1 MKKPQIL
8 FLFFLCLTLSTQAQK
23 SLYQNT
29 NLGSGSKIDLTLAEE
44 DLNSRKE
51 RTAVYKF
58 PDGRVVTQNSF
69 SPIHFK
75 NENGEWMPI
84 TRSFQRNENSISF
97 SEQQLPIVIS
107 NDGFIELNSK
117 SSESVSYRPSLF
129 QKNFNLDNLVG
140 KDGVLEY
147 STDGFLQ
154 KIDVRNNAVKSSL
167 FIQNSPEC
175 TNGEYV
181 VNEELIV
188 PNGSKLNFNSEKGKW
203 INNRWKGSV
212 EILNEKN
219 EVVSTLGGAICID
232 AQNEFYLASYSF
244 SAIQNN
250 KIHVKIHIE
259 EQWLTDVSRTYP
271 VEIDPLVTGPI
282 SVWNGGYMPSCF
294 MPQYNVD
301 SIQVNVPAG
310 VTVTG
315 LLVQASYYADPF
327 TAAWMSDGS
336 MYFSTECGQT
346 TEFTVTGANANLAG
360 TAYLIDYDM
369 RNPLMCCY
377 VPTCADQNFY
387 LRMHLGRT
395 FINDGCNINYIYYD
409 QFSLWPFTAYIE
421 GHTVETFG
429 SEWSVPSTATCTSNC
444 EVTGTIRMKYG
455 VPPYTITHPW
465 MTGSVVT
472 GTAQP
477 CNIGNSSKQLQLSIP
492 NCPDYCNTDPT
503 LDIPIPLVLDA
514 CGAQLIGITPAVL
527 NRKPAPDVSFLPAN
541 LVVCNNEPFDVT
553 VQSCLPNANITWA
566 GNGQVGSGS
575 FTSQFFVS
583 DTSSVD
589 VSYSAFAE
597 LNGCFSDTI
606 QYLVNVQPTIDA
618 GYLATPNPV
627 VVYNEAQFT
636 DVSNAYVSNIVGSAW
651 DFGDGNSSSGSSVAH
666 MYNVPGVY
674 NVCLTTTTD
683 ANCSVE
689 YCQDILVVPATIT
702 PINIITPNGDNFNDI
717 LEFQYL
723 EFYSNNKLEVFNRWG
738 TKVFE
743 ASPYLNNWNASELSD
758 GTYFYTLHVNEEQQI
773 ESDLMIKRN

>member
-1 MKKPQIL
+1 MNKPQIL
-8 FLFFLCLTLSTQAQK
+8 FLCFLCLSQTLFAQK
-23 SLYQNT
+23 NLFQNT
-29 NLGSGSKIDLTLAEE
+29 NLGSESKLDLSEAEE
-44 DLNSRKE
+44 DLHARKE
-51 RTAVYKF
+51 RSAVFKF
-58 PDGRVVTQNSF
+58 PDGRIITQNSL

-97 SEQQLPIVIS
+97 NEQQLPIEIS
-107 NDGFIELNSK
+107 TAGFIELNSK
-117 SSESVSYRPSLF
+117 STESVSYRPSLF
-129 QKNFNLDNLVG
+129 QNNFNLNNLVG

-147 STDGFLQ
+147 RTEGFLQ

-167 FIQNSPEC
+167 FIESVPSCEK
-175 TNGEYV
+175 GEYI
-181 VNEELIV
+181 VNEELMV
-188 PNGSKLNFNSEKGKW
+188 PSGSKLNFNSEKGKW
-203 INNRWKGSV
+203 INGLWKGSV

-219 EVVSTLGGAICID
+219 EVISTLGGAICID
-232 AQNEFYLASYSF
+232 DQKEFFLASYSF
-244 SAIQNN
+244 SPIRNN
-250 KIHVKIHIE
+250 IIKVSIHIE
-259 EQWLTDVSRTYP
+259 EQWLTATSRSYP
-271 VEIDPLVTGPI
+271 VEIDPLVTGPT
-282 SVWNGGYMPSCF
+282 SVWNVGYMPSCF

-301 SIQVNVPAG
+301 SLLVNVPGG

-327 TAAWMSDGS
+327 SAAWMSDGS

-360 TAYLIDYDM
+360 TAYLEDYDM

-387 LRMHLGRT
+387 LRMHLGRS
-395 FINDGCNINYIYYD
+395 FMDNGCNINYIYYD
-409 QFSLWPFTAYIE
+409 QFSLWPFMAYVE

-465 MTGSVVT
+465 MTGNIVT
-472 GTAQP
+472 GTAVP

-503 LDIPIPLVLDA
+503 LDIPTPLVLDA
-514 CGAQLIGITPAVL
+514 CGSQIIGVTPAVL
-527 NRKPAPDVSFLPAN
+527 NRKPAPDVSLSPAN

-553 VQSCLPNANITWA
+553 VQSCLPNATITWA
-566 GNGQVGSGS
+566 GNGQVGNSS

-583 DTSSVD
+583 DTTSVD

-606 QYLVNVQPTIDA
+606 QYLVNVQPTIEA
-618 GYLATPNPV
+618 GYMANPNPV
-627 VVYNEAQFT
+627 VVYDEVQFT
-636 DVSNAYVSNIVGSAW
+636 DVSNAYVSNIVGSLW
-651 DFGDGNSSSGSSVAH
+651 DFGDGNSSSGSSVV
-666 MYNVPGVY
+666 YSYPVPGVY

-689 YCQDILVVPATIT
+689 YCQDFLVVPATIT
-702 PINIITPNGDNFNDI
+702 PINIITPNGDNFNDV

-723 EFYSNNKLEVFNRWG
+723 DFYLSNRLEVFNRWG
-738 TKVFE
+738 KKVFE
-743 ASPYLNNWNASELSD
+743 ASPYLNNWSASELSD
-758 GTYFYTLHVNEEQQI
+758 GTYFYTLYVNEGQQI
-773 ESDLMIKRN
+773 ESDLMIKRD

>member
-1 MKKPQIL
+1 MKKPQII
-8 FLFFLCLTLSTQAQK
+8 FLFFLSMALSIHAQK

-29 NLGSGSKIDLTLAEE
+29 NLVSGSKLDLSLAEE
-44 DLNSRKE
+44 DLHSRKE

-58 PDGRVVTQNSF
+58 PDGRVVTQNSL

-84 TRSFQRNENSISF
+84 TRSFERNENSISF

-553 VQSCLPNANITWA
+553 VQSCVPNANITWA

-618 GYLATPNPV
+618 GYLANPNPV

>member
-1 MKKPQIL
+1 MKKPQII
-8 FLFFLCLTLSTQAQK
+8 FLFFLSMALSIHAQK

-29 NLGSGSKIDLTLAEE
+29 NLGSGSKLDLSLAEE
-44 DLNSRKE
+44 DLHSRKE

-58 PDGRVVTQNSF
+58 PDGRVVTQNSL

-75 NENGEWMPI
+75 NENGEWTPI

-97 SEQQLPIVIS
+97 NEQQLPIEIS
-107 NDGFIELNSK
+107 HEGFIELNSK
-117 SSESVSYRPSLF
+117 STESVSYRPGLF
-129 QKNFNLDNLVG
+129 QNNFNLNNLVG

-167 FIQNSPEC
+167 FIQNSPVC
-175 TNGEYV
+175 PKGEYV

-232 AQNEFYLASYSF
+232 AQSEFYLASYSF

-250 KIHVKIHIE
+250 KIYVKIHIE
-259 EQWLTDVSRTYP
+259 EQWLTDASRTYP
-271 VEIDPLVTGPI
+271 VEIDPLVTGPT
-282 SVWNGGYMPSCF
+282 SLWNGGYMPSCF

-301 SIQVNVPAG
+301 SLQVNVPGG

-315 LLVQASYYADPF
+315 LLVQANYYADPF

-360 TAYLIDYDM
+360 TAYLVAYDM

-377 VPTCADQNFY
+377 VPTCAEQNFY

-395 FINDGCNINYIYYD
+395 FVNNGCNTNYIYYD

-429 SEWSVPSTATCTSNC
+429 SEWSVPSTATCTNNC

-465 MTGSVVT
+465 MTGSIVT
-472 GTAQP
+472 GTAEP

-527 NRKPAPDVSFLPAN
+527 NRKPAPDVSLSPAN
-541 LVVCNNEPFDVT
+541 LVVCNNEPFDVA
-553 VQSCLPNANITWA
+553 VQSCLPNATITWA
-566 GNGQVGSGS
+566 GNGQVGNSS

-583 DTSSVD
+583 DTTSVD

-597 LNGCFSDTI
+597 LNGCYSDTI
-606 QYLVNVQPTIDA
+606 QYLVNVQPTIQA
-618 GYLATPNPV
+618 AFGANPNPV

-636 DVSNAYVSNIVGSAW
+636 DVSNAYVSNIVGSTW
-651 DFGDGNSSSGSSVAH
+651 DFGDGNSSSGSSVV
-666 MYNVPGVY
+666 YSYPVPGVY
-674 NVCLTTTTD
+674 NVCLTTTSD

-689 YCQDILVVPATIT
+689 YCQDFQVVPATIT
-702 PINIITPNGDNFNDI
+702 PINIITPNGDNFNDV

-773 ESDLMIKRN
+773 ESDLLIKRD

>member
-1 MKKPQIL
+1 
-8 FLFFLCLTLSTQAQK
+8 
-23 SLYQNT
+23 
-29 NLGSGSKIDLTLAEE
+29 
-44 DLNSRKE
+44 
-51 RTAVYKF
+51 
-58 PDGRVVTQNSF
+58 
-69 SPIHFK
+69 
-75 NENGEWMPI
+75 
-84 TRSFQRNENSISF
+84 
-97 SEQQLPIVIS
+97 
-107 NDGFIELNSK
+107 
-117 SSESVSYRPSLF
+117 
-129 QKNFNLDNLVG
+129 
-140 KDGVLEY
+140 
-147 STDGFLQ
+147 
-154 KIDVRNNAVKSSL
+154 
-167 FIQNSPEC
+167 
-175 TNGEYV
+175 

-472 GTAQP
+472 GTAEP

-606 QYLVNVQPTIDA
+606 QYLVNVQPTIDV

>member
-1 MKKPQIL
+1 MNKTLAL
-8 FLFFLCLTLSTQAQK
+8 FLGFLCMFLSLNAQK
-23 SLYQNT
+23 NLYKNT
-29 NLGSGSKIDLTLAEE
+29 SLGSGTKVDLSNAIEE
-44 DLNSRKE
+44 VGA
-51 RTAVYKF
+51 RTECTALF
-58 PDGRVVTQNSF
+58 RFSDGRIISKNSY

-75 NENGEWMPI
+75 NEKGEWMPI
-84 TRSFQRNENSISF
+84 TKNYERHENEIEF
-97 SEQQLPIVIS
+97 SEQKLPIVIS
-107 NDGFIELNSK
+107 DKGFIRLNSK
-117 SSESVSYRPSLF
+117 GKESVAYRPSLF
-129 QKNFNLDNLVG
+129 QNNFNLNNLVENE
-140 KDGVLEY
+140 GVFEY
-147 STDGFLQ
+147 KVEGLVQ
-154 KIDVRNNAVKSSL
+154 KLDVRNNAVKSSL
-167 FIQNSPEC
+167 FISE
-175 TNGEYV
+175 
-181 VNEELIV
+181 V
-188 PNGSKLNFNSEKGKW
+188 PNCEHDEYIIQEEFELPIGAKLNFNLSKGKW
-203 INNRWKGSV
+203 INGKWKGSV
-212 EILNEKN
+212 EILNNQGEIIS
-219 EVVSTLGGAICID
+219 VLGGAICID
-232 AQNEFYLASYSF
+232 EQGEFFLASYSF
-244 SAIQNN
+244 SEIQKNEMKVN
-250 KIHVKIHIE
+250 VHIE
-259 EQWLTDVSRTYP
+259 EQWLTDASRSYP

-282 SVWNGGYMPSCF
+282 SLWNGGYMPSCF

-301 SIQVNVPAG
+301 SIQVNVPGG

-360 TAYLIDYDM
+360 TAYLVDYDM

-465 MTGSVVT
+465 MTGSIVT
-472 GTAQP
+472 GTAEP

-503 LDIPIPLVLDA
+503 LDIPTPLVLDA

-541 LVVCNNEPFDVT
+541 LFVCTNEPIDVT
-553 VQSCLPNANITWA
+553 VQSCLPNATITWA
-566 GNGQVGSGS
+566 GNGQVGNSS

-583 DTSSVD
+583 DTTSVD

-606 QYLVNVQPTIDA
+606 QYLVNVQPTIQADFVA
-618 GYLATPNPV
+618 NPNPV
-627 VVYNEAQFT
+627 VVYNDVQFT
-636 DVSNAYVSNIVGSAW
+636 DVSNAYVSNIVGSVW
-651 DFGDGNSSSGSSVAH
+651 DFGDGNSSSGSTVVYS
-666 MYNVPGVY
+666 YPVPGVY
-674 NVCLTTTTD
+674 NVCLTTTSD

-689 YCQDILVVPATIT
+689 YCQDFLVVPATIT
-702 PINIITPNGDNFNDI
+702 PINIITPNGDNFNEV

-723 EFYSNNKLEVFNRWG
+723 EFYSSNRLEVFNRWG

-773 ESDLMIKRN
+773 ESDLMIKRD

>member
-84 TRSFQRNENSISF
+84 TGSFQRNENSISF

>member
-472 GTAQP
+472 GTAEP

-758 GTYFYTLHVNEEQQI
+758 GTYFYVLYVNEEQQI

>member
-618 GYLATPNPV
+618 GYLANPNPV

>member
-1 MKKPQIL
+1 MKKPQII
-8 FLFFLCLTLSTQAQK
+8 FLFFLSMALSIHAQK

-29 NLGSGSKIDLTLAEE
+29 NLGSGSKLDLSLAEE
-44 DLNSRKE
+44 DLHSRKE

-58 PDGRVVTQNSF
+58 PDGRVVTQNSL

-84 TRSFQRNENSISF
+84 TRSFERNENSISF

-472 GTAQP
+472 GTAEP

-606 QYLVNVQPTIDA
+606 QYLVNVQPTIDV

>member
-1 MKKPQIL
+1 MKKPQII
-8 FLFFLCLTLSTQAQK
+8 FLFFLCLTLSIQAQK

-29 NLGSGSKIDLTLAEE
+29 NLGGGSKLDLSRAEE

-117 SSESVSYRPSLF
+117 SSESVSYRPGLF

-259 EQWLTDVSRTYP
+259 EQWLKDPSRTYP

-472 GTAQP
+472 GTAEP

>member
-1 MKKPQIL
+1 
-8 FLFFLCLTLSTQAQK
+8 
-23 SLYQNT
+23 
-29 NLGSGSKIDLTLAEE
+29 
-44 DLNSRKE
+44 
-51 RTAVYKF
+51 
-58 PDGRVVTQNSF
+58 
-69 SPIHFK
+69 
-75 NENGEWMPI
+75 
-84 TRSFQRNENSISF
+84 
-97 SEQQLPIVIS
+97 
-107 NDGFIELNSK
+107 
-117 SSESVSYRPSLF
+117 
-129 QKNFNLDNLVG
+129 
-140 KDGVLEY
+140 
-147 STDGFLQ
+147 
-154 KIDVRNNAVKSSL
+154 
-167 FIQNSPEC
+167 
-175 TNGEYV
+175 
-181 VNEELIV
+181 
-188 PNGSKLNFNSEKGKW
+188 
-203 INNRWKGSV
+203 
-212 EILNEKN
+212 
-219 EVVSTLGGAICID
+219 
-232 AQNEFYLASYSF
+232 
-244 SAIQNN
+244 
-250 KIHVKIHIE
+250 
-259 EQWLTDVSRTYP
+259 
-271 VEIDPLVTGPI
+271 
-282 SVWNGGYMPSCF
+282 
-294 MPQYNVD
+294 
-301 SIQVNVPAG
+301 
-310 VTVTG
+310 
-315 LLVQASYYADPF
+315 
-327 TAAWMSDGS
+327 

-360 TAYLIDYDM
+360 TAYLLDYDM

-465 MTGSVVT
+465 MSGSIVT
-472 GTAQP
+472 GTAEP

-503 LDIPIPLVLDA
+503 LDIPTPLVLDA
-514 CGAQLIGITPAVL
+514 CGSQIIGVTPAVL

-627 VVYNEAQFT
+627 VVYNDVQFT

-674 NVCLTTTTD
+674 NVCLTTTTN

-689 YCQDILVVPATIT
+689 YCQDFQVVPATIT
-702 PINIITPNGDNFNDI
+702 PINIITPNGDDFNDV

-723 EFYSNNKLEVFNRWG
+723 EFYSSNRLEVFNRWG

-758 GTYFYTLHVNEEQQI
+758 GTYFYVLYVNEEQQI
-773 ESDLMIKRN
+773 ESDLLIKRD

>member
-1 MKKPQIL
+1 MNKTLAIVL
-8 FLFFLCLTLSTQAQK
+8 GFLCMFLSVHAQK
-23 SLYQNT
+23 NLYENT
-29 NLGSGSKIDLTLAEE
+29 SLGSGSKVDLSDAIE
-44 DLNSRKE
+44 DVE
-51 RTAVYKF
+51 ARTECTALF
-58 PDGRVVTQNSF
+58 RFSDGRIISKNSY

-97 SEQQLPIVIS
+97 NEQQLPIVIS
-107 NDGFIELNSK
+107 KEGFIELNSK
-117 SSESVSYRPSLF
+117 STESVSYRPGLF

-175 TNGEYV
+175 TKGEYV

-188 PNGSKLNFNSEKGKW
+188 PKGAKLNFNSEKGKW
-203 INNRWKGSV
+203 VNNRWKGSV

-232 AQNEFYLASYSF
+232 AHNEFYLASYSF

-250 KIHVKIHIE
+250 KIHVNIHIE
-259 EQWLTDVSRTYP
+259 EQWLTDASRSYP

-360 TAYLIDYDM
+360 TAYLVDYDM

-395 FINDGCNINYIYYD
+395 FINDGCNTNYIYYD

-429 SEWSVPSTATCTSNC
+429 SEWSVPTTATCTSNC

-465 MTGSVVT
+465 MSGSILT

-477 CNIGNSSKQLQLSIP
+477 CNIGNSSKQLQLNIP
-492 NCPDYCNTDPT
+492 NCPDYCNTNPT

-527 NRKPAPDVSFLPAN
+527 NRKPAPDVSFLPSN

-566 GNGQVGSGS
+566 GNGQVGNSS

-583 DTSSVD
+583 DTSAVD

-606 QYLVNVQPTIDA
+606 QYLVNVQPTIQADFVA
-618 GYLATPNPV
+618 NPNPV
-627 VVYNEAQFT
+627 VVYNDVQFT
-636 DVSNAYVSNIVGSAW
+636 DVSNAFASNIVGSAW

-674 NVCLTTTTD
+674 NICLTTTSD
-683 ANCSVE
+683 ANCTVE
-689 YCQDILVVPATIT
+689 YCQDFLVVPATIT
-702 PINIITPNGDNFNDI
+702 PINIITPNGDDLNDV

-723 EFYSNNKLEVFNRWG
+723 EFYSSNRLEVFNRWG

>member
-472 GTAQP
+472 GTAEP